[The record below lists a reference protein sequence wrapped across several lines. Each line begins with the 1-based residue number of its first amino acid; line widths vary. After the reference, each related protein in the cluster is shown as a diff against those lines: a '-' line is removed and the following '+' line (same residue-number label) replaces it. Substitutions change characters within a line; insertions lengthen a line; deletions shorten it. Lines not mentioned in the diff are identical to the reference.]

1 MFTGKAKYHPGDT
14 TGVNGFAVIGLLHL
28 FDLVWDIC
36 GDMMHCVM
44 GFFKTHL
51 IPIMKREQQP
61 KPPPVPAKTHADG
74 SPWTEEESE
83 AREAAYKKAK
93 ERKLEQDD
101 GGQNTFTDIY
111 TYIVCLCI
119 HILYLIFFLS
129 FRLS

>member
-51 IPIMKREQQP
+51 IPIMKREKQP

-93 ERKLEQDD
+93 ENWSKMMAVRTHSQ
-101 GGQNTFTDIY
+101 TFI
-111 TYIVCLCI
+111 L
-119 HILYLIFFLS
+119 ILYVYVYIYYI
-129 FRLS
+129 